1 MSGGGD
7 WLSRW
12 RVRLGYP
19 LAVLVLWFA
28 RPTLESIGWGAAIG
42 TVGLLVRGLAAG
54 HLQKHEELATAGP
67 YGYTRNPLY
76 LGSAILAVAFTVA
89 CRSWAA
95 AILVVAYFSVFYAA
109 VMRHEELELRKQY
122 GAVFEQYAARVPLFF
137 PAWKKAAESGA
148 SGRSFSW
155 QQYARN
161 REYQAAI
168 GFVLVLVV
176 LFLLRHWR
184 GG

>member
-1 MSGGGD
+1 MSRSGD
-7 WLSRW
+7 GFTRW
-12 RVRLGYP
+12 RVPVGYP
-19 LAVLVLWFA
+19 LAIGVLWLA
-28 RPTLESIGWGAAIG
+28 RPTLESIALGAAIG
-42 TVGLLVRGLAAG
+42 ALGLLVRGLAAG
-54 HLQKHEELATAGP
+54 HLQKHEQLATAGP

-76 LGSAILAVAFTVA
+76 LGSAILAGGFAVA

-109 VMRHEELELRKQY
+109 VMRREELELRKQY
-122 GAVFEQYAARVPLFF
+122 GAAFEQYAARVPLFF
-137 PAWKKAAESGA
+137 PAWKKAVESAA
-148 SGRSFSW
+148 SGRGFSW

-168 GFVLVLVV
+168 GFALVLAV
-176 LFLLRHWR
+176 LFLLRQWR